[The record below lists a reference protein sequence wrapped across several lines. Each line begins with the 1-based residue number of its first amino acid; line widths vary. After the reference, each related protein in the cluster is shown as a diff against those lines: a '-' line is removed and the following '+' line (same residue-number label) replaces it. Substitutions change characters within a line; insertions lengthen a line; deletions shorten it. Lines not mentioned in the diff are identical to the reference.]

1 MLFSSHLFIFGFL
14 PLAIV
19 AFFFVGRMATS
30 QLALCAMILASL
42 LFYYFNGLAQL
53 PVLVL
58 SVLVNHTFVV
68 LSLRTKKE
76 SRKTLIIGTAIALN
90 LSLLAY
96 YKYFTFIEQQVEAL
110 QVVQWMHPRWSL
122 ELIAQYYQMYPW
134 GKLGIM
140 IAMPLG
146 ISF

>member
-1 MLFSSHLFIFGFL
+1 MRRICYRPPGGPFKMLFSSHLFIFGFL

-19 AFFFVGRMATS
+19 AIYFVRRLATR

-68 LSLRTKKE
+68 LSLRTRKE
-76 SRKTLIIGTAIALN
+76 SLKTLIIGTAIA
-90 LSLLAY
+90 
-96 YKYFTFIEQQVEAL
+96 
-110 QVVQWMHPRWSL
+110 
-122 ELIAQYYQMYPW
+122 
-134 GKLGIM
+134 
-140 IAMPLG
+140 
-146 ISF
+146 